1 LLWASQGTVVLPSS
15 STAWCFEEI
24 DALAKQVVCEGK
36 SDEDLV
42 QVLAKLASYVL
53 TAKVV
58 VATRLVPALELVA
71 QKATNLKVATRAERL
86 RIALARVVAA
96 PAAGRSACEVR

>member
-1 LLWASQGTVVLPSS
+1 VLPSS

-71 QKATNLKVATRAERL
+71 QKANLKVATRAERL